1 MHEFERH
8 YNDLVDL
15 LCGSAKEGVD
25 DYSRARYGELRGWLI
40 SHYEALRATLLRHL
54 DTDTESAAATCDA
67 FESLFLPTD
76 IEEVINSEGVIMR
89 IIQTRRALNACL
101 NSSELITV

>member
-25 DYSRARYGELRGWLI
+25 DYRRARYGELRVWLI
-40 SHYEALRATLLRHL
+40 SHYEPLRAPLLRYL
-54 DTDTESAAATCDA
+54 DTDGESAPCDA
-67 FESLFLPTD
+67 FESLFLPTEL
-76 IEEVINSEGVIMR
+76 EEVINSEGVIFR
-89 IIQTRRALNACL
+89 IIETRRALNACL
-101 NSSELITV
+101 NSTELVTV